1 VYNFPIQECIFMCF
15 LHDKLIPAGRAGS
28 VAFIFMCITT
38 KNEMKS
44 GEKEM
49 SFFEKAGL
57 SKYHRRGHI

>member
-1 VYNFPIQECIFMCF
+1 MH
-15 LHDKLIPAGRAGS
+15 LHDKLIPAGS

-57 SKYHRRGHI
+57 SKYHRRGHIAFRSLVRFHCVKV